1 MEITEQ
7 QTANGTNNQ
16 NYTKNSK
23 RNHSKKIIIG
33 VIGTLLTAGILILL
47 TLSYLSQ
54 KSIPGQ
60 TLYGFKTNVA
70 EKVILTT
77 KLSTHSRVSYD
88 TSLFEK
94 RLQELAIIANDHST
108 TSPELIAQI
117 ATLTQQHAQD
127 AISTLEKNQTLDGE
141 TRITLLATIDTAARA
156 IETLSDS
163 FIELENINDAAGT
176 TEDAINLTLNS
187 SIDTFVTNNATDTIQ
202 SFIAANIADVGTHL
216 SEVAP
221 GSRAQNLVARRISDA
236 NEAIVDSKYADAI
249 TAIIRAR
256 QAIAVDG
263 YLFDSERGPVDGVEL
278 EAGPVPEGN

>member
-33 VIGTLLTAGILILL
+33 VIGTLLTAGILIFL

-117 ATLTQQHAQD
+117 ATLTEQHAQD

>member
-1 MEITEQ
+1 MEQITKTTQKTVSETTQ
-7 QTANGTNNQ
+7 
-16 NYTKNSK
+16 
-23 RNHSKKIIIG
+23 KKIIIG
-33 VIGTLLTAGILILL
+33 VIGTLLTAGILIFL

-77 KLSTHSRVSYD
+77 KLSTHSRVSYY

>member
-33 VIGTLLTAGILILL
+33 VIGTLLTAGILIFL

-77 KLSTHSRVSYD
+77 KLSTHSRVSYY